1 MIIRHLIGG
10 SLKAVLKILAYSGLG
25 AAAVLTVLFVVYLQ
39 SRPDLEIWH
48 TTDLD
53 AEFTRN
59 SKAKNLSEYLV
70 IEDQVFKQLDTSVY
84 DKVAIGPAH
93 QVNRYSRGSLA
104 DPTAMPTNW
113 NRSYELKA
121 DKPKGAVML
130 LHGLSD
136 SPYSLRSLGE
146 RLQAAGMH
154 VLALRMPGHGTA
166 PSGLTSIDWRDMAAA
181 VNLGMDHLKQVMG
194 DGPLYVVGYSTGGAL
209 AVHYAL
215 SGLRDP
221 SQARLDGIVL
231 ISPAIGVS
239 SLAVLAVWQAR
250 LGHFLGL
257 DKLEWNSLLPEYDPY
272 KYGSFA
278 VNAGDQVYRLTV
290 AMSELMDARSKDGT
304 LSSLP
309 PILAFQSGVD
319 ATVSAPALVSGL
331 MQKLPA
337 GKGELVLFDINRL
350 PGTVPLLRYD
360 PKVTFDSLTDSTP
373 LPFSLSILTNRSSGD
388 RHVQLLRKKAG
399 DSDVSES
406 GTDMVWPNDIYSL
419 AHVALPFKPD
429 DPIYGASTDDR
440 QSGTQLGNLALR
452 GERGVLQITGTDML
466 RQRWNPFYDY
476 MEARILDFLGIQTA
490 RND

>member
-1 MIIRHLIGG
+1 MNIRRLIGG
-10 SLKAVLKILAYSGLG
+10 SLKTVLKVLTYSGLG
-25 AAAVLTVLFVVYLQ
+25 ATVVLIVVFVVYLE
-39 SRPDLEIWH
+39 SRPDLAIWH
-48 TTDLD
+48 TTHLNS
-53 AEFTRN
+53 EFTRHSN
-59 SKAKNLSEYLV
+59 ASSLADYLT
-70 IEDQVFKQLDTSVY
+70 IEDRVFKQLDTSVY
-84 DKVAIGPAH
+84 AKVGTGPGN
-93 QVNRYSRGSLA
+93 QINRYSRGSLA
-104 DPTAMPTNW
+104 DPAAMPTNW

-121 DKPKGAVML
+121 DDPKGAVLL

-136 SPYSLRSLGE
+136 SPYSLHSLGE
-146 RLQAAGMH
+146 RLHAAGMH

-166 PSGLTSIDWRDMAAA
+166 PSGLTSVDWRDMAAA
-181 VNLGMDHLKQVMG
+181 VDLGMNHLNQTRG

-209 AVHYAL
+209 AVYYAL
-215 SGLRDP
+215 TALSDAKRP
-221 SQARLDGIVL
+221 RLDGIVL

-250 LGHFLGL
+250 LGHLLGL

-290 AMSELMDARSKDGT
+290 AISNLLDSHSTDGT
-304 LSSLP
+304 LSGLP

-350 PGTVPLLRYD
+350 AETLPMLRYD
-360 PKVTFDSLTDSTP
+360 PKATFDSLTDSAP
-373 LPFSLSILTNRSSGD
+373 LPFSISVLTNASSSD
-388 RHVQLLRKKAG
+388 RQVHLVQKTAG

-406 GTDMVWPNDIYSL
+406 RTDLVWPNDIYSL

-429 DPIYGASTDDR
+429 DPIYGGSPGDD
-440 QSGTQLGNLALR
+440 QLGVHLGNLALR

-476 MEARILDFLGIQTA
+476 MEDRILDFLGVQPA
-490 RND
+490 KND